1 MLVSSPLGFPRPLRH
16 RAPVVAQV
24 CRRTL
29 TLTLDLDMLT
39 LTVDLLTLPLDLLIL
54 TLDLFASLTL
64 LLYSLQVGV

>member
-29 TLTLDLDMLT
+29 TLDLDMLT
-39 LTVDLLTLPLDLLIL
+39 LIVDLLTLNLDLLIL